1 MSTEKKFNLATLRK
15 AMQEACETNE
25 PGYFRQA
32 LYGPTGEQLDAEHE
46 AEFRQFM
53 EEVELAKRLSL
64 IEFLDELNNPSYE
77 HRLFDEPPTALA
89 SDVYL
94 LYCHWC
100 ELDDKPTLNEKTFL
114 HGLYLFGFVSAN
126 WHIGIEGITG
136 ISIEESNTEIRLNL
150 VPNRNALL

>member
-1 MSTEKKFNLATLRK
+1 MENSTKKSLRLSALRQLLKQENTL
-15 AMQEACETNE
+15 ENWCESSRGLTE
-25 PGYFRQA
+25 D
-32 LYGPTGEQLDAEHE
+32 ESVAEHE

-64 IEFLDELNNPSYE
+64 IEFLDELNNPNYE
-77 HRLFDEPPTALA
+77 HDWVYEPPTALA
-89 SDVYL
+89 SDIYS
-94 LYCHWC
+94 LYCEWGK
-100 ELDDKPTLNEKTFL
+100 LDDKPTLNEKTFL